1 MPICC
6 KDRIDRAAYLRGK
19 MKHIL
24 FSLISLT
31 ALSCIQTR
39 EADLVVHNAVIYT
52 LDEGFTTAAAM
63 AVKDG
68 KILET
73 GAEREI
79 LNRYRAAEKYDA
91 RKMYVYPGFIDAHA
105 HFTGY
110 ARNKAELDLR
120 GVTSAREMALRTAE
134 FAKTSDRTWITGRG
148 WDQNLW
154 ADREFPDRALLDS
167 LLPDRPVLLRRIDG
181 HAALIN
187 GAAARKAALKPDT
200 NVPGGHVVTDAGGR
214 LTGVLIDR
222 AVDRVARFIPPVS
235 RRQLIGLLKEAE
247 QDCYAAGLTTVSDLG
262 ITVSE
267 AELLDSLH
275 KTGDLSMRIYASLGP
290 DEATKAQMRKG
301 PILTERLSVRSVKL
315 YADGALGSRGA
326 LLKVPYTDDP
336 DNYGLLLT
344 PQDELEA
351 WARDCRDFGFQ
362 LNTHCIGDSAN
373 ALVLKIYAR
382 VLESMNDLRW
392 RIEHAQVV
400 SPEDRRYFGEYG
412 IIPSVQPTHA
422 VSDGPWAE
430 DRLGPERIAG
440 AYAYASLRESLGLLA
455 LGTDFPVEDISP
467 LATFR
472 AAVFRSLSVRTPST
486 SENSEEAPFRP
497 EEALTAEEALRGM
510 TIWAALACF
519 EEDRRG
525 SLEPGKAADFTVLDR
540 DLKEAD
546 RAGAA
551 LAKVKSVWTDGV
563 RRH

>member
-1 MPICC
+1 M
-6 KDRIDRAAYLRGK
+6 RN
-19 MKHIL
+19 IL
-24 FSLISLT
+24 FSLLAFFT
-31 ALSCIQTR
+31 LSCIQTR
-39 EADLVVHNAVIYT
+39 EADLVVHNALIYT

-68 KILET
+68 RIIET

-91 RKMYVYPGFIDAHA
+91 RKRYVYPGFIDAHA

-120 GVTSAREMALRTAE
+120 GVSSAREMALRTAA
-134 FAKTSDRTWITGRG
+134 FAETSDREWVVGRG

-154 ADREFPDRALLDS
+154 EDKTFPDRILLDS
-167 LLPDRPVLLRRIDG
+167 LLPDRPVMLTRVDG

-200 NVPGGHVVTDAGGR
+200 EVPGGKVVADADGR
-214 LTGVLIDR
+214 ITGLLIDR

-235 RRQLIGLLKEAE
+235 RPQLIELLKAAEA
-247 QDCYAAGLTTVSDLG
+247 DCYAAGLTAVSDLG

-275 KTGDLSMRIYASLGP
+275 KAGDLSMRVYASLRP
-290 DEATKAQMRKG
+290 DEATREQMRKG
-301 PILTERLSVRSVKL
+301 PLLTERLSVRSVKL

-326 LLKVPYTDDP
+326 LLKAPYTDDP
-336 DNYGLLLT
+336 ENYGLLLT
-344 PQDELEA
+344 PEAELED
-351 WARDCRDFGFQ
+351 WARDCKDFGYQ
-362 LNTHCIGDSAN
+362 MNTHCIGDSAN
-373 ALVLKIYAR
+373 ALVLSIYAR

-430 DRLGPERIAG
+430 DRLGSERIEG
-440 AYAYASLRESLGLLA
+440 AYAYASLRKSLGILA
-455 LGTDFPVEDISP
+455 LGTDFPVEGISP

-472 AAVFRSLSVRTPST
+472 AAVFRTLSEKDTSGAFRTD
-486 SENSEEAPFRP
+486 
-497 EEALTAEEALRGM
+497 EALTPEEALRGM
-510 TIWAALACF
+510 TVWAALACF
-519 EEDRRG
+519 EEDRLG
-525 SLEPGKAADFTVLDR
+525 TLEAGKTADFVVLDR
-540 DLKEAD
+540 DLTTTDAE
-546 RAGAA
+546 GAA
-551 LAKVKSVWTDGV
+551 RTKVVSVWSAGV